1 MLPLFKETQRQSFVF
16 TVKLLSES
24 KSIFKLKESVNQGK
38 PIAKVLLFELEQFV
52 HQNNSKTI
60 AKVLLFELEQF
71 VHQNK
76 SKTIAKVLLFELEQ
90 FVHQNKAIWK
100 HQRNIWNT

>member
-24 KSIFKLKESVNQGK
+24 KSLFKLKESVNQGK
-38 PIAKVLLFELEQFV
+38 PIAKVLL
-52 HQNNSKTI
+52 S
-60 AKVLLFELEQF
+60 ELEQF

-76 SKTIAKVLLFELEQ
+76 SKPIAKVLLFELEQ
-90 FVHQNKAIWK
+90 FVHQNKAICK